1 MRFGKAEKKIC
12 RCRRYAGGSVRGV
25 SVYGIEGNSSVR
37 ICGCREII
45 SYGSEKAEIAVT
57 GMNVTVCG
65 ENLMIETFGGGTV
78 RLSGVIGSV
87 SLSDGKG
94 KEKC

>member
-1 MRFGKAEKKIC
+1 MERLKRKLAAAADMPEGAFGACQDTE
-12 RCRRYAGGSVRGV
+12 
-25 SVYGIEGNSSVR
+25 IEGNSSVR

>member
-1 MRFGKAEKKIC
+1 MGRLKRKLAAAADMPEGAFGACPYIE
-12 RCRRYAGGSVRGV
+12 
-25 SVYGIEGNSSVR
+25 IEGNSAVR
-37 ICGCREII
+37 ICGCLEII

-65 ENLMIETFGGGTV
+65 EDLMIETFGGGIV
-78 RLSGVIGSV
+78 RLSGEIGSV
-87 SLSDGKG
+87 SLSDGRG

>member
-1 MRFGKAEKKIC
+1 M
-12 RCRRYAGGSVRGV
+12 
-25 SVYGIEGNSSVR
+25 
-37 ICGCREII
+37 
-45 SYGSEKAEIAVT
+45 T